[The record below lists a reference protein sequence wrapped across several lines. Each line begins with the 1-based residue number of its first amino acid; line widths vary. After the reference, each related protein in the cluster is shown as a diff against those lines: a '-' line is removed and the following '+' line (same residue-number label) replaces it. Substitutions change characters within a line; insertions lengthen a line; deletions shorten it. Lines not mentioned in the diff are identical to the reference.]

1 MDWESRVIAAIRKLP
16 RGKVSTYGAIARA
29 VGSPNLSR
37 QVARV
42 LSGSR
47 GLPWHRVLGADG
59 HIRVP
64 GEWAAEQRLLLQFE
78 GVRFRGRRVNMAE
91 HEFKF
96 VRLRG
101 TGTQQPKSK
110 IRKHY

>member
-1 MDWESRVIAAIRKLP
+1 MDWESRVIGAIRKIP

-29 VGSPNLSR
+29 LGSPNLSR

-47 GLPWHRVLGADG
+47 GLPWHRILGAGG

-64 GEWAAEQRLLLQFE
+64 GEWAVEQRLLLQFE
-78 GVRFRGRRVNMAE
+78 GVRFRGRRVDMAE

-96 VRLRG
+96 ARPRNQVAQK
-101 TGTQQPKSK
+101 TKPKTW
-110 IRKHY
+110 